1 LKRGVGFAQGVWY
14 NFDGPPSAAEVLI
27 HDDGSVECRSGVADI
42 GGGIRTAVAQ
52 VVAEVLGIRPSE
64 VLVRIGDTGFPMG
77 PPSGGSMTTQMLTP
91 AVRLAAESARAE
103 LLRLV
108 PGEQELRSA
117 ARKLKGRAVRGIGE
131 RAKDY
136 GGWKEDRY
144 ATTLGGVQFAEVEV
158 DTETGVVRVL
168 RVVAVHDCGRPVNRL
183 ALESQINGGIIQG
196 ISFAL
201 FERRALDQP
210 TGRMVNADLERYRI
224 AGSKDVPGIEAT
236 IIESYLGRTNTDVSG
251 IGEPATVPTAAAVA
265 NAVFHAIGKRVR
277 RTPMTPAVVLAAL
290 EGAA

>member
-1 LKRGVGFAQGVWY
+1 
-14 NFDGPPSAAEVLI
+14 
-27 HDDGSVECRSGVADI
+27 
-42 GGGIRTAVAQ
+42 
-52 VVAEVLGIRPSE
+52 
-64 VLVRIGDTGFPMG
+64 
-77 PPSGGSMTTQMLTP
+77 
-91 AVRLAAESARAE
+91 
-103 LLRLV
+103 
-108 PGEQELRSA
+108 
-117 ARKLKGRAVRGIGE
+117 
-131 RAKDY
+131 
-136 GGWKEDRY
+136 
-144 ATTLGGVQFAEVEV
+144 VEV

-224 AGSKDVPGIEAT
+224 AGSKDVPRIEST

-265 NAVFHAIGKRVR
+265 NAVFHATGKRVR
-277 RTPMTPAVVLAAL
+277 HTPMTPAVVLAAL
-290 EGAA
+290 GGAA